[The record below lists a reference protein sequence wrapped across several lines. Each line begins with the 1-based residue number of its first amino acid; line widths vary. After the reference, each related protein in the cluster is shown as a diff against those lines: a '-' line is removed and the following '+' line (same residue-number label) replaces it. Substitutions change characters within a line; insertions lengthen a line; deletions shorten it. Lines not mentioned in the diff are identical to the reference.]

1 MMNRMLDKVSKP
13 IKSNLEEF
21 DVEFSKSLDSDVK
34 TINTIVKYLVRKKG
48 KRLRPRLALLSA
60 KICGDVNLKTY
71 KVASLLEI
79 LHVATLV
86 HDDVVDDSDL
96 RRGWPS
102 VGRLWKNKLSIL
114 VGDYLF
120 SKALTNMSDIDSMDS
135 VKILA
140 NLASRLSQG
149 EILQI
154 EKALSK
160 NINEEIYFK
169 MISDKTA
176 SLFSASC
183 RLGAI
188 TATEDSKKIEAL
200 SQFGELLGQAFQIKD
215 DLFDI
220 VGNIDNTGKPSGYD
234 LKKNML
240 TLPLIHIFDK
250 KTDFEKK
257 IFKLKLKMMLR
268 KNQFNKIKEAIIDE
282 GGIDYAEDKLLEV
295 SRKARQEIEI
305 FEDSD
310 LKDALITVLE
320 FNLIRNV

>member
-1 MMNRMLDKVSKP
+1 MKKILQKISEP
-13 IKSNLEEF
+13 IKLNLDEF
-21 DVEFSKSLDSDVK
+21 DKYFDSSLESEVK

-48 KRLRPRLALLSA
+48 KRLRPRLSLLSA
-60 KICGDVNLKTY
+60 KICGDINVKTY

-86 HDDVVDDSDL
+86 HDDVVDESDL

-102 VGRLWKNKLSIL
+102 VGRIWKNKLSIL

-120 SKALTNMSDIDSMDS
+120 SKALTNMAEIDSMDS

-160 NINEEIYFK
+160 NMTEDIYFK

-183 RLGAI
+183 KLGAI
-188 TATEDSKKIEAL
+188 TATDDLDKINAL
-200 SQFGELLGQAFQIKD
+200 QNFGEYLGLGFQIKD
-215 DLFDI
+215 DLFDLI
-220 VGNIDNTGKPSGYD
+220 GNISNTGKPSGYD
-234 LKKNML
+234 LKRNLL
-240 TLPLIHIFDK
+240 TLPLIYILDNK
-250 KTDFEKK
+250 SSISKRT
-257 IFKLKLKMMLR
+257 FKLQLKLLLK
-268 KNQFNKIKEAIIDE
+268 KNKFNDIKELIISE
-282 GGIDYAEDKLLEV
+282 GGIEYAENKLLEI
-295 SRKARQEIEI
+295 SKKARVELEI

-310 LKDALITVLE
+310 VKSAMIEILE
-320 FNLIRNV
+320 FNLVRNV

>member
-1 MMNRMLDKVSKP
+1 MKIFLDKISVP
-13 IKSNLEEF
+13 IKSNLDEF
-21 DVEFSKSLDSDVK
+21 DKHFDSSLESEVK

-48 KRLRPRLALLSA
+48 KRLRPRLSLLSA
-60 KICGDVNLKTY
+60 KICGDVNIKTY

-86 HDDVVDDSDL
+86 HDDVVDESDL

-102 VGRLWKNKLSIL
+102 VGRIWKNKLSIL

-120 SKALTNMSDIDSMDS
+120 SKALTNMAEIESMES

-160 NINEEIYFK
+160 NMTEDVYFK

-183 RLGAI
+183 KLGAI
-188 TATEDSKKIEAL
+188 TATNNLDKIKSL
-200 SQFGELLGQAFQIKD
+200 QNFGECLGLGFQIKD
-215 DLFDI
+215 DLFDL
-220 VGNIDNTGKPSGYD
+220 VGNIGNTGKPSGYD
-234 LKKNML
+234 LKRNLL
-240 TLPLIHIFDK
+240 TLPLIYILNNKSSISK
-250 KTDFEKK
+250 KT
-257 IFKLKLKMMLR
+257 FKLKLKFLLR
-268 KNQFNKIKEAIIDE
+268 NNKFTEIKNLIINE
-282 GGIDYAEDKLLEV
+282 GGIEYAENKLLDI
-295 SRKARQEIEI
+295 SRKARFELETFEESDIKDAMIEI
-305 FEDSD
+305 
-310 LKDALITVLE
+310 LE

>member
-1 MMNRMLDKVSKP
+1 MKKILQKISEP
-13 IKSNLEEF
+13 IKSNLDEF
-21 DVEFSKSLDSDVK
+21 DKYFDSSLESEVK

-48 KRLRPRLALLSA
+48 KRLRPRLSLLSA
-60 KICGDVNLKTY
+60 KICGDINLKTY

-86 HDDVVDDSDL
+86 HDDVVDESDL

-102 VGRLWKNKLSIL
+102 VGRIWKNKLSIL

-120 SKALTNMSDIDSMDS
+120 SKALTNMAEIDSMDS

-160 NINEEIYFK
+160 NMTEDTYFK

-183 RLGAI
+183 KLGAI
-188 TATEDSKKIEAL
+188 TATDDLNKINAL
-200 SQFGELLGQAFQIKD
+200 QNFGEYLGLGFQIKD
-215 DLFDI
+215 DLFDLI
-220 VGNIDNTGKPSGYD
+220 GNITNTGKPSGYD
-234 LKKNML
+234 LKRNLL
-240 TLPLIHIFDK
+240 TLPLIYILDNK
-250 KTDFEKK
+250 SSISKRT
-257 IFKLKLKMMLR
+257 FKLQLKLLLK
-268 KNQFNKIKEAIIDE
+268 KNKFNDIKELIISE
-282 GGIDYAEDKLLEV
+282 GGIEYAENKLLEI
-295 SRKARQEIEI
+295 SKKARVELEI

-310 LKDALITVLE
+310 VKSAMIEILE
-320 FNLIRNV
+320 FNLVRNV

>member
-1 MMNRMLDKVSKP
+1 MKNMLDKISSP
-13 IKSNLEEF
+13 IQSDLKEF
-21 DVEFSKSLDSDVK
+21 DKHFINSLNSDVK
-34 TINTIVKYLVRKKG
+34 TINTIVNYIVRKKG
-48 KRLRPRLALLSA
+48 KRLRPRLSLLSA
-60 KICGDVNLKTY
+60 KICGDVNIKTH

-79 LHVATLV
+79 LHVATLI
-86 HDDVVDDSDL
+86 HDDVVDDSEL

-102 VGRLWKNKLSIL
+102 VGKLWKNKLSIL

-120 SKALTNMSDIDSMDS
+120 SKALTNMAAIESMNS

-154 EKALSK
+154 EKAISK
-160 NINEEIYFK
+160 NINEETYFK

-183 RLGAI
+183 KLGAI
-188 TATEDSKKIEAL
+188 TATNDDKKITAL
-200 SQFGELLGQAFQIKD
+200 SNFGELLGQAFQIKD

-220 VGNIDNTGKPSGYD
+220 VGNIGSTGKPSGYD

-250 KTDFEKK
+250 MSYTEQRFFK
-257 IFKLKLKMMLR
+257 IKLKMLLR
-268 KNQFNKIKEAIIDE
+268 KNKFKSIKKLIIEE
-282 GGIDYAEDKLLEV
+282 GGIEYAESKLLEV
-295 SRKARQEIEI
+295 SKSARYELEI
-305 FEDSD
+305 FKDCKEKDS
-310 LKDALITVLE
+310 LITALE
-320 FNLIRNV
+320 FNLNRLG

>member
-1 MMNRMLDKVSKP
+1 MKEMLRKISQP
-13 IKSNLEEF
+13 INSNLKEF
-21 DVEFSKSLDSDVK
+21 DIHFDNSLKSDVK
-34 TINTIVKYLVRKKG
+34 IINTIVKYIVKKKG
-48 KRLRPRLALLSA
+48 KRLRPKLSILCA
-60 KICGDVNLKTY
+60 KICGDINSNTY

-86 HDDVVDDSDL
+86 HDDVVDDSEL

-102 VGRLWKNKLSIL
+102 VGRIWKNKLSIL

-120 SKALTNMSDIDSMDS
+120 SKALTNMADINSIES
-135 VKILA
+135 VQILA

-154 EKALSK
+154 ERAINKDM
-160 NINEEIYFK
+160 NEEVYFK

-183 RLGAI
+183 QLGAI
-188 TATEDSKKIEAL
+188 TVTDNKKQIQAL
-200 SQFGELLGQAFQIKD
+200 ASFGELLGQAFQIKD

-220 VGNIDNTGKPSGYD
+220 IGNIDNLGKPSGYD

-240 TLPLIHIFDK
+240 TLPLIHILSQK
-250 KTDFEKK
+250 KALQQKM
-257 IFKLKLKMMLR
+257 FKLELKRHVKSNNL
-268 KNQFNKIKEAIIDE
+268 NKIKNIIRNE
-282 GGIDYAEDKLLEV
+282 GGIEYAESKLLEI
-295 SRKARQEIEI
+295 SRMARKEIDI

-310 LKDALITVLE
+310 LKEALIMALE
-320 FNLIRNV
+320 FNLIRKV

>member
-1 MMNRMLDKVSKP
+1 MKSMLNRISKP
-13 IKSNLEEF
+13 IESNLEEF
-21 DVEFSKSLDSDVK
+21 DSHFRGSLGSDVK
-34 TINTIVKYLVRKKG
+34 TINVIVNYLVRKKG
-48 KRLRPRLALLSA
+48 KRLRPRLSLLSA
-60 KICGDVNLKTY
+60 KICGDINLKTY

-120 SKALTNMSDIDSMDS
+120 SKALTNMADIDSMES

-160 NINEEIYFK
+160 NINEEVYFK

-183 RLGAI
+183 KLGAI
-188 TATEDSKKIEAL
+188 TATEDPKKIKAL
-200 SQFGELLGQAFQIKD
+200 SQFGEFLGQAFQIKD

-220 VGNIDNTGKPSGYD
+220 VGNIGNTGKPSGYD

-240 TLPLIHIFDK
+240 TLPLIHIIDSK
-250 KTDFEKK
+250 STLEKK
-257 IFKLKLKMMLR
+257 IFKLNLKMLLR
-268 KNQFNKIKEAIIDE
+268 KNKFNNIKEVIINE
-282 GGIDYAEDKLLEV
+282 GGIEYAESKLLEV
-295 SRKARQEIEI
+295 SRKARQELEV
-305 FEDSD
+305 FEDSE
-310 LKDALITVLE
+310 LKEALIIALE
-320 FNLIRNV
+320 FNLMRNV

>member
-1 MMNRMLDKVSKP
+1 MKKILQKISEP
-13 IKSNLEEF
+13 IKSNLDEF
-21 DVEFSKSLDSDVK
+21 DKHFVSSLESEVK

-48 KRLRPRLALLSA
+48 KRLRPRLSLLSA
-60 KICGDVNLKTY
+60 KICGDINIKTY

-86 HDDVVDDSDL
+86 HDDVVDESDL

-102 VGRLWKNKLSIL
+102 VGRIWKNKLSIL

-120 SKALTNMSDIDSMDS
+120 SKALTNMAEIDSMDS

-160 NINEEIYFK
+160 NMTEDIYFK

-183 RLGAI
+183 KLGAI
-188 TATEDSKKIEAL
+188 TATDDLDKINAL
-200 SQFGELLGQAFQIKD
+200 QNFGEYLGLGFQIKD
-215 DLFDI
+215 DLFDLI
-220 VGNIDNTGKPSGYD
+220 GNITNTGKPSGYD
-234 LKKNML
+234 LKRNLL
-240 TLPLIHIFDK
+240 TLPLIYILNNK
-250 KTDFEKK
+250 SSISKRT
-257 IFKLKLKMMLR
+257 FKLQLKLLLK
-268 KNQFNKIKEAIIDE
+268 KNKFNDIKELIISE
-282 GGIDYAEDKLLEV
+282 GGIEYAENKLLEI
-295 SRKARQEIEI
+295 SKKARVELEI

-310 LKDALITVLE
+310 VKSAMIEILE
-320 FNLIRNV
+320 FNLVRNV

>member
-1 MMNRMLDKVSKP
+1 MKKILQNISEP
-13 IKSNLEEF
+13 IKSNLDEF
-21 DVEFSKSLDSDVK
+21 DKHFDSSLESEVK

-48 KRLRPRLALLSA
+48 KRLRPRLSLLSA
-60 KICGDVNLKTY
+60 KICGDINVKTY

-86 HDDVVDDSDL
+86 HDDVVDESDL

-102 VGRLWKNKLSIL
+102 VGRIWKNKLSIL

-120 SKALTNMSDIDSMDS
+120 SKALTNMAEIDSMDS

-160 NINEEIYFK
+160 NMTEDTYFK

-183 RLGAI
+183 KLGAI
-188 TATEDSKKIEAL
+188 TATDDLDKINAL
-200 SQFGELLGQAFQIKD
+200 QNFGEYLGLGFQIKD
-215 DLFDI
+215 DLFDLI
-220 VGNIDNTGKPSGYD
+220 GNITITGKPSGYD
-234 LKKNML
+234 LKRNLL
-240 TLPLIHIFDK
+240 TLPLIYILDNK
-250 KTDFEKK
+250 SSISKRT
-257 IFKLKLKMMLR
+257 FKLQLKLLLK
-268 KNQFNKIKEAIIDE
+268 KNKFNDIKEIIISE
-282 GGIDYAEDKLLEV
+282 GGIEYAENKLLEI
-295 SRKARQEIEI
+295 SKKARIELEN

-310 LKDALITVLE
+310 VKSAMIEILE
-320 FNLIRNV
+320 FNLVRNV

>member
-1 MMNRMLDKVSKP
+1 MKSMLNEISKP
-13 IKSNLEEF
+13 IESNLEKF
-21 DVEFSKSLDSDVK
+21 DSHFIKSLGSDVK
-34 TINTIVKYLVRKKG
+34 TINTIVNYLVRKKG
-48 KRLRPRLALLSA
+48 KRLRPRLSLLSA
-60 KICGDVNLKTY
+60 KICGGINLKTY

-120 SKALTNMSDIDSMDS
+120 SKALTNMADIDSLDS

-140 NLASRLSQG
+140 DLASRLSQG

-183 RLGAI
+183 KLGAV
-188 TATEDSKKIEAL
+188 TATTDLTKINAL
-200 SQFGELLGQAFQIKD
+200 SQFGEFLGQAFQIKD

-220 VGNIDNTGKPSGYD
+220 VGNIGNTGKPSGYD

-250 KTDFEKK
+250 KTNLEKRL
-257 IFKLKLKMMLR
+257 FKLNLKLMLR
-268 KNQFNKIKEAIIDE
+268 KNNFNKIKNTIINE
-282 GGIDYAEDKLLEV
+282 GGIEYAESKLLEV
-295 SRKARQEIEI
+295 SKKARQELEI

-310 LKDALITVLE
+310 LKEALITVLE
-320 FNLIRNV
+320 FNLLRVI

>member
-1 MMNRMLDKVSKP
+1 MKKILQKISEP
-13 IKSNLEEF
+13 IKLNLDEF
-21 DVEFSKSLDSDVK
+21 DKYFDSSLESEVK

-48 KRLRPRLALLSA
+48 KRLRPRLSLLSA
-60 KICGDVNLKTY
+60 KICGDINIKTY

-86 HDDVVDDSDL
+86 HDDVVDESDL

-102 VGRLWKNKLSIL
+102 VGRIWKNKLSIL

-120 SKALTNMSDIDSMDS
+120 SKALTNMAEIDSMDS

-160 NINEEIYFK
+160 NMTEDIYFK

-183 RLGAI
+183 KLGAI
-188 TATEDSKKIEAL
+188 TATDDLDKINAL
-200 SQFGELLGQAFQIKD
+200 QNFGEYLGLGFQIKD
-215 DLFDI
+215 DLFDLI
-220 VGNIDNTGKPSGYD
+220 GNISNTGKPSGYD
-234 LKKNML
+234 LKRNLL
-240 TLPLIHIFDK
+240 TLPLIYILDNK
-250 KTDFEKK
+250 SSISKRT
-257 IFKLKLKMMLR
+257 FKLQLKLLLK
-268 KNQFNKIKEAIIDE
+268 KNKFNDIKELIISE
-282 GGIDYAEDKLLEV
+282 GGIEYAENKLLEI
-295 SRKARQEIEI
+295 SKKARVELEI
-305 FEDSD
+305 FEDSNV
-310 LKDALITVLE
+310 KSAMIEILE
-320 FNLIRNV
+320 FNLVRNV

>member
-1 MMNRMLDKVSKP
+1 MKKILQKISEP
-13 IKSNLEEF
+13 IKSNLDEF
-21 DVEFSKSLDSDVK
+21 DKHFNSSLESEVK
-34 TINTIVKYLVRKKG
+34 TINAIVKYLVRKKG
-48 KRLRPRLALLSA
+48 KRLRPRLSLLSA
-60 KICGDVNLKTY
+60 KICGDINIKTY

-86 HDDVVDDSDL
+86 HDDVVDESDL

-102 VGRLWKNKLSIL
+102 VGRIWKNKLSIL

-120 SKALTNMSDIDSMDS
+120 SKALTNMAEIDSMDS

-160 NINEEIYFK
+160 NMTEDLYFK

-183 RLGAI
+183 KLGAI
-188 TATEDSKKIEAL
+188 TATDDLDKINAL
-200 SQFGELLGQAFQIKD
+200 QNFGEYLGLGFQIKD
-215 DLFDI
+215 DLFDLI
-220 VGNIDNTGKPSGYD
+220 GNITNTGKPSGYD
-234 LKKNML
+234 LKRNLL
-240 TLPLIHIFDK
+240 TLPLIYILDNK
-250 KTDFEKK
+250 SSISKRT
-257 IFKLKLKMMLR
+257 FKLQLKLLLK
-268 KNQFNKIKEAIIDE
+268 KNKFNDIKELIISE
-282 GGIDYAEDKLLEV
+282 GGIEYAENKLLEI
-295 SRKARQEIEI
+295 SKKARVELEI

-310 LKDALITVLE
+310 VKSAMIEILE
-320 FNLIRNV
+320 FNLVRNV

>member
-1 MMNRMLDKVSKP
+1 MKKFLDKISVP

-21 DVEFSKSLDSDVK
+21 DYHFDKSLESEVQ

-48 KRLRPRLALLSA
+48 KRLRPRLSLLSA
-60 KICGDVNLKTY
+60 KICGNVNVKTY

-86 HDDVVDDSDL
+86 HDDVVDESDL

-102 VGRLWKNKLSIL
+102 VGRIWKNKLSIL

-120 SKALTNMSDIDSMDS
+120 SKALTNMAQIDSMES

-154 EKALSK
+154 EKALRK
-160 NINEEIYFK
+160 DMTEDVYFR

-183 RLGAI
+183 KLGAI
-188 TATEDSKKIEAL
+188 TATEDSNKIEAL
-200 SQFGELLGQAFQIKD
+200 TNFGEYLGLGFQIKD
-215 DLFDI
+215 DLFDLI
-220 VGNIDNTGKPSGYD
+220 GNIDKTGKPSGYD
-234 LKKNML
+234 LKRNLL
-240 TLPLIHIFDK
+240 TLPLIYILNNK
-250 KTDFEKK
+250 SSIKQKT
-257 IFKLKLKMMLR
+257 FKLQLKLFLR
-268 KNQFNKIKEAIIDE
+268 KNKFNEIKNLIVSE
-282 GGIDYAEDKLLEV
+282 GGIEYAENKLLNI
-295 SRKARQEIEI
+295 SKKARKELEIFTDSDVKDAMIEI
-305 FEDSD
+305 
-310 LKDALITVLE
+310 LE
-320 FNLIRNV
+320 FNLVRNV

>member
-1 MMNRMLDKVSKP
+1 MKNMLDKISKP
-13 IKSNLEEF
+13 IQLDLKEF
-21 DVEFSKSLDSDVK
+21 DNHFINSLNSEVK
-34 TINTIVKYLVRKKG
+34 TINTIVNYIVRKKG
-48 KRLRPRLALLSA
+48 KRLRPRLSLLSA
-60 KICGDVNLKTY
+60 KICGNINVKTY

-86 HDDVVDDSDL
+86 HDDVVDDSEL

-120 SKALTNMSDIDSMDS
+120 SKALTNMADIESMES

-154 EKALSK
+154 EKAISK
-160 NINEEIYFK
+160 NINEETYFK

-183 RLGAI
+183 KLGAI
-188 TATEDSKKIEAL
+188 TATDDKNKIIAL
-200 SQFGELLGQAFQIKD
+200 SNFGELLGQAFQIKD

-220 VGNIDNTGKPSGYD
+220 VGNIGSTGKPSGYD

-250 KTDFEKK
+250 MTKRDQMFFK
-257 IFKLKLKMMLR
+257 IKLKMLLR
-268 KNQFNKIKEAIIDE
+268 KNKFNKIKELIIHE
-282 GGIDYAEDKLLEV
+282 GGIEYAETKLLDI
-295 SRKARQEIEI
+295 SIKARNELKI
-305 FEDSD
+305 FNDSPE
-310 LKDALITVLE
+310 KDSLITALE
-320 FNLIRNV
+320 FNLNRLG

>member
-1 MMNRMLDKVSKP
+1 MKKILQKISEP
-13 IKSNLEEF
+13 IKLNLDEF
-21 DVEFSKSLDSDVK
+21 DKYFDSSLESEVK

-48 KRLRPRLALLSA
+48 KRLRPRLSLLSA
-60 KICGDVNLKTY
+60 KICGDINIKTY

-86 HDDVVDDSDL
+86 HDDVVDESDL

-102 VGRLWKNKLSIL
+102 VGRIWKNKLSIL

-120 SKALTNMSDIDSMDS
+120 SKALTNMAEIDSMDS
-135 VKILA
+135 VKVLA

-160 NINEEIYFK
+160 NMTEDIYFK

-183 RLGAI
+183 KLGAI
-188 TATEDSKKIEAL
+188 TATDDLDKINAL
-200 SQFGELLGQAFQIKD
+200 QNFGEYLGLGFQIKD
-215 DLFDI
+215 DLFDLI
-220 VGNIDNTGKPSGYD
+220 GNISNTGKPSGYD
-234 LKKNML
+234 LKRNLL
-240 TLPLIHIFDK
+240 TLPLIYILDNK
-250 KTDFEKK
+250 SSISKRT
-257 IFKLKLKMMLR
+257 FKLQLKLLLK
-268 KNQFNKIKEAIIDE
+268 KNKFNDIKELIISE
-282 GGIDYAEDKLLEV
+282 GGIEYAENKLLEI
-295 SRKARQEIEI
+295 SKKARVELEI

-310 LKDALITVLE
+310 VKSAMIEILE
-320 FNLIRNV
+320 FNLVRNV

>member
-1 MMNRMLDKVSKP
+1 MKKILQKISEP
-13 IKSNLEEF
+13 IKLNLDEF
-21 DVEFSKSLDSDVK
+21 DKYFDSSLESEVK

-48 KRLRPRLALLSA
+48 KRLRPRLSLLSA
-60 KICGDVNLKTY
+60 KICGDINVKTY

-86 HDDVVDDSDL
+86 HDDVVDESDL

-102 VGRLWKNKLSIL
+102 VGRIWKNKLSIL

-120 SKALTNMSDIDSMDS
+120 SKALTNMAEIDSMDS
-135 VKILA
+135 VKVLA

-160 NINEEIYFK
+160 NMTEDIYFK

-183 RLGAI
+183 KLGAI
-188 TATEDSKKIEAL
+188 TATDDLDKINAL
-200 SQFGELLGQAFQIKD
+200 QNFGEYLGLGFQIKD
-215 DLFDI
+215 DLFDLI
-220 VGNIDNTGKPSGYD
+220 GNISNTGKPSGYD
-234 LKKNML
+234 LKRNLL
-240 TLPLIHIFDK
+240 TLPLIYILDNK
-250 KTDFEKK
+250 SSISKRT
-257 IFKLKLKMMLR
+257 FKLQLKLLLK
-268 KNQFNKIKEAIIDE
+268 KNKFNDIKELIISE
-282 GGIDYAEDKLLEV
+282 GGIEYAENKLLEI
-295 SRKARQEIEI
+295 SKKARVELEI

-310 LKDALITVLE
+310 VKSAMIEILE
-320 FNLIRNV
+320 FNLVRNV

>member
-1 MMNRMLDKVSKP
+1 MKKILQKISEP
-13 IKSNLEEF
+13 IKLNLDEF
-21 DVEFSKSLDSDVK
+21 DKYFDSSLESEVK

-48 KRLRPRLALLSA
+48 KRLRPRLSLLSA
-60 KICGDVNLKTY
+60 KICGDINVKTY

-86 HDDVVDDSDL
+86 HDDVVDESDL

-102 VGRLWKNKLSIL
+102 VGRIWKNKLSIL

-120 SKALTNMSDIDSMDS
+120 SKALTNMAEIDSMDS

-160 NINEEIYFK
+160 NMTEDIYFK

-183 RLGAI
+183 KLGAI
-188 TATEDSKKIEAL
+188 TATDDLDKINAL
-200 SQFGELLGQAFQIKD
+200 QNFGEYLGLGFQIKD
-215 DLFDI
+215 DLFDLI
-220 VGNIDNTGKPSGYD
+220 GNISNTGKPSGYD
-234 LKKNML
+234 LKRNLL
-240 TLPLIHIFDK
+240 TLPLIYILDNK
-250 KTDFEKK
+250 SSISKRT
-257 IFKLKLKMMLR
+257 FKLQLKLLLK
-268 KNQFNKIKEAIIDE
+268 KNKFNDIKQLIISE
-282 GGIDYAEDKLLEV
+282 GGIEYAENKLLEI
-295 SRKARQEIEI
+295 SKKARVELEI

-310 LKDALITVLE
+310 VKSAMIEILE
-320 FNLIRNV
+320 FNLVRNV

>member
-1 MMNRMLDKVSKP
+1 MKNMLDKISSP
-13 IKSNLEEF
+13 IQSDLKEF
-21 DVEFSKSLDSDVK
+21 DKHFVNSLNSDVK
-34 TINTIVKYLVRKKG
+34 TINTIVNYIVRKKG
-48 KRLRPRLALLSA
+48 KRLRPRLSLLSA
-60 KICGDVNLKTY
+60 KICGDVNIKTH

-79 LHVATLV
+79 LHVATLI
-86 HDDVVDDSDL
+86 HDDVVDDSEL

-120 SKALTNMSDIDSMDS
+120 SKALTNMAAIESINS

-160 NINEEIYFK
+160 NINEETYFK

-183 RLGAI
+183 KLGAI
-188 TATEDSKKIEAL
+188 TATNDEKKIMAL
-200 SQFGELLGQAFQIKD
+200 SNFGELLGQAFQIKD

-220 VGNIDNTGKPSGYD
+220 VGNINSTGKPSGYD

-250 KTDFEKK
+250 MNFTEQKFFK
-257 IFKLKLKMMLR
+257 IKLKMLLR
-268 KNQFNKIKEAIIDE
+268 KNKFKSIKKLIIEE
-282 GGIDYAEDKLLEV
+282 GGIDYAESKLLEV
-295 SRKARQEIEI
+295 SKSARYELEI
-305 FEDSD
+305 FKDCKEKDS
-310 LKDALITVLE
+310 LITALE
-320 FNLIRNV
+320 FNLNRLG

>member
-1 MMNRMLDKVSKP
+1 MKKILQKISEP
-13 IKSNLEEF
+13 IKSNLDEF
-21 DVEFSKSLDSDVK
+21 DKHFDSSLESEVR

-48 KRLRPRLALLSA
+48 KRLRPRLSLLSA
-60 KICGDVNLKTY
+60 KICGEINLKTY

-86 HDDVVDDSDL
+86 HDDVVDESDL

-102 VGRLWKNKLSIL
+102 VGRIWKNKLSIL

-120 SKALTNMSDIDSMDS
+120 SKALTNMAEIDSMES

-160 NINEEIYFK
+160 NMTEDIYFK

-183 RLGAI
+183 KLGAI
-188 TATEDSKKIEAL
+188 TATDDLDKINAL
-200 SQFGELLGQAFQIKD
+200 QNFGEYLGLGFQIKD
-215 DLFDI
+215 DLFDLI
-220 VGNIDNTGKPSGYD
+220 GNISNTGKPSGYD
-234 LKKNML
+234 LKRNLL
-240 TLPLIHIFDK
+240 TLPLIYILDNK
-250 KTDFEKK
+250 SSISKQT
-257 IFKLKLKMMLR
+257 FKLQLKLLLK
-268 KNQFNKIKEAIIDE
+268 KNKFNKIKELIISE
-282 GGIDYAEDKLLEV
+282 GGIDYAQEKLLEI
-295 SRKARQEIEI
+295 SKKARIELEN

-310 LKDALITVLE
+310 VKSAMIEILE
-320 FNLIRNV
+320 FNLVRNV

>member
-1 MMNRMLDKVSKP
+1 MKSMLSKISKP
-13 IKSNLEEF
+13 IELNLEEF
-21 DVEFSKSLDSDVK
+21 DKCFNESLDSEVK

-48 KRLRPRLALLSA
+48 KRLRPRLSLLSA

-102 VGRLWKNKLSIL
+102 VGRIWKNKLSIL

-120 SKALTNMSDIDSMDS
+120 SKALTNMADIDSMDS

-160 NINEEIYFK
+160 NIDEEVYFK

-183 RLGAI
+183 KLGAI
-188 TATEDSKKIEAL
+188 TATKDPEKIDAL
-200 SQFGELLGQAFQIKD
+200 SQFGEFLGQAYQIKD

-220 VGNIDNTGKPSGYD
+220 IGNIGNTGKPSGYD

-240 TLPLIHIFDK
+240 TLPLIYILDK
-250 KTDFEKK
+250 KTNLERKV
-257 IFKLKLKMMLR
+257 FKLNLKMMLR
-268 KNQFNKIKEAIIDE
+268 KNNFNKIKNTIIDE
-282 GGIDYAEDKLLEV
+282 GGIEYAESKLLEV
-295 SRKARQEIEI
+295 SKKARQKLEV
-305 FEDSD
+305 FEDSE
-310 LKDALITVLE
+310 LKEALITVLE
-320 FNLIRNV
+320 FNLLRVT